1 MTKLPSPMSLA
12 FSTWLNDRMR
22 EQDITQADLAR
33 ASGLT
38 RQTINYYL
46 SAKSKQPDEFALQ
59 KIAKGLRLP
68 LEEVYRAAGTPT
80 SIPTKS
86 VLIDRIIKEIEELPP
101 EEKENVLAYI
111 EMMRRLAEKRR
122 RKKG

>member
-1 MTKLPSPMSLA
+1 MTKSSSPMSLA
-12 FSTWLNDRMR
+12 FSIWLNDRMR
-22 EQDITQADLAR
+22 EQDLTQSELAR

-59 KIAKGLRLP
+59 KIAKGLGLP

-86 VLIDRIIKEIEELPP
+86 VLIDRILNIYESLPP
-101 EEKENVLAYI
+101 EERENVLEYV
-111 EMMRRLAEKRR
+111 EMRRRLLEKRR
-122 RKKG
+122 KKK

>member
-1 MTKLPSPMSLA
+1 MTKLPSNMSLA

-22 EQDITQADLAR
+22 EQDLSQSELAR

-86 VLIDRIIKEIEELPP
+86 VLIDRMLNIYESLPP
-101 EEKENVLAYI
+101 EEKENVLEYV
-111 EMMRRLAEKRR
+111 EMRRRLLEKRR
-122 RKKG
+122 KKK